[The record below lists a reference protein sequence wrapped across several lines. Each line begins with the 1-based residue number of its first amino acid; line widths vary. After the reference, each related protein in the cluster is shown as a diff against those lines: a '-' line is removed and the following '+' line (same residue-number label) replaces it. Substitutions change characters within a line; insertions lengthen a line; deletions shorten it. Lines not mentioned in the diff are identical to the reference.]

1 MLNVIFDIA
10 CEGKGE
16 LEVAAQ
22 EAAAKGLKFSVVQE
36 CGPGGG
42 WPEVKLEGD
51 DTAVTDL
58 LREWGF
64 ELEDVIGEVGE

>member
-1 MLNVIFDIA
+1 MLKVTFDIA

-16 LEVAAQ
+16 LEVATQ
-22 EAAAKGLKFSVVQE
+22 EAEAKGAKLTVLQE

-42 WPEVKLEGD
+42 WPEVQLEGD
-51 DTAVTDL
+51 DTAVLDQ

-64 ELEDVIGEVGE
+64 ELEDVLIVG